1 MEITFKTNFAG
12 LNLSN
17 PVIIAS
23 SGLTDT
29 VEKNKELE
37 KAGASALVL
46 KSLFEEQISNNAASL
61 LSKENFSES
70 NEQIIRY
77 FQTNEVNNY
86 LKLIQETKAACRIP
100 VIASVHCYKDD
111 SWIEFAHQIEM
122 AGANAIELNLFAI
135 HTGLD
140 EEEHTLENTYI
151 QVIKK
156 IKEAILIPVIV
167 KMGKYFSRIVKFVEQ
182 LHEIGVEGVVLF
194 NRLYQPDIDIH
205 QLQITSGQ
213 VFSTHTDIH
222 DTLRWTGIVSGK
234 LPHVSIAACTGIHDW
249 ESMIKC
255 ILTGASAVQICST
268 VYQNGNEIISQ
279 MMRSMEE
286 WMQMMRFYSL
296 DEFKGKLNQAHIS
309 DPALYERVQFM
320 RYFSNRD

>member
-1 MEITFKTNFAG
+1 MMETTFKTNFAG

-17 PVIIAS
+17 PIIIAS

-37 KAGASALVL
+37 KAGVGALVL
-46 KSLFEEQISNNAASL
+46 KSLFEEQISKHPASL
-61 LSKENFSES
+61 QKDGNYPEAND
-70 NEQIIRY
+70 
-77 FQTNEVNNY
+77 Y
-86 LKLIQETKAACRIP
+86 LKLIRDTKEVCRIP
-100 VIASVHCYKDD
+100 VIASVNCYKDD

-122 AGANAIELNLFAI
+122 AGADAIELNLFAI

-140 EEEHTLENTYI
+140 EEEYTLENTYL
-151 QVIKK
+151 QVIRK
-156 IKEAILIPVIV
+156 IKESILIPVTV
-167 KMGKYFSRIVKFVEQ
+167 KMSKYFSRIVRFIDQ
-182 LHEIGVEGVVLF
+182 LYETGVDGVVLF

-205 QLQITSGQ
+205 QLQVTSGQ
-213 VFSTHTDIH
+213 VFSNHTDIH

-234 LPHVSIAACTGIHDW
+234 LPQVSIASSTGIHDW
-249 ESMIKC
+249 ESLVKC

-268 VYQNGNEIISQ
+268 VYQNGNEIIAQ
-279 MMRSMEE
+279 MKRSMEE
-286 WMQMMRFYSL
+286 WMQMMHFHSL
-296 DEFKGKLNQAHIS
+296 DEFKGKLNYAHIS